1 MDHVSFGGGV
11 HGCPGQHLA
20 QLQAARLMHAFI
32 DRGVQRFE
40 ITGETQRSLNNTTRA
55 FFNLPVSVTV
65 A

>member
-1 MDHVSFGGGV
+1 M
-11 HGCPGQHLA
+11 
-20 QLQAARLMHAFI
+20 RAFI

-40 ITGETQRSLNNTTRA
+40 ITGETRRSLNNTTRA